1 MQTDMKISDII
12 VFACRNSLRGLRT
25 KLISVSAV
33 AVSIAAVTLLSAL
46 SAAGKAYVRD
56 RLDSVGISGLAIISK
71 KSSFEVEDIE
81 LLANRFDE
89 IKNVMPLTV
98 ALAGIRFNS
107 VSSDVLMWGIGEGA
121 EDLISAELLFGR
133 FPTKEEIDSAAT
145 VIVIESSHAIE
156 SYKRENVIGKKV
168 TVSLNGVR
176 TDMTVIGVAQPQSGG
191 LLQTISADIPGFTYT
206 PYTTLAYL
214 SGEREIGQLAV
225 EYTGGADKEELSR
238 KITALLCR
246 MSNES
251 ESNYEIE
258 DIGSYKERAE
268 GILDTVSFLITA
280 VAAVSL
286 AVAGLCI
293 MSTMLS
299 AGREKKREI
308 GTMMAIGAGRRDII
322 LSFLADSAITTFTG
336 GVAGTAAGFVAA
348 AAITNSTGITAET
361 ELNLIVYAVLASILC
376 GLLFGILPAVAAS
389 RMDPVKALRDD

>member
-299 AGREKKREI
+299 AGREKKKRDRNYDGDRRRQTRYHSFI
-308 GTMMAIGAGRRDII
+308 LSRFCHHHIYRRGRRDCGRFCCGRSNHKFYGHHSRNRIKPYSI
-322 LSFLADSAITTFTG
+322 CGPCKHTLRSAVWNITG
-336 GVAGTAAGFVAA
+336 GSG
-348 AAITNSTGITAET
+348 
-361 ELNLIVYAVLASILC
+361 LAHGPCESAQ
-376 GLLFGILPAVAAS
+376 G
-389 RMDPVKALRDD
+389 